1 MPRATQCHA
10 VYMQLH
16 HVTHLSNWRRREGLS
31 QSSCLTRVG
40 ALSPS
45 AQRSY
50 GSARGLAL
58 LWHWDFYDLRWA
70 MQVQLGNGGSSSW
83 STSSTWLPLFLE
95 AQPLEE
101 VLSRCRQGSTQ
112 VATSVCVGRL
122 IYFCGIQHSSICKS
136 WLIMINDEQQCV
148 DECTNMCK
156 PFADARNPISIPK
169 IITSPHFATSIATL
183 QLPGKPKL
191 GIYNCRALLRAVLR
205 RKALHCVVFSCPVSM
220 LRFAY
225 GAEKGLVGVSG
236 TLPWEGLSHPSHFA
250 KFYHMQGNMHRTCKR
265 TFRTLYWICSKF
277 IWIHSARPFEVFKKK
292 LEMDTKHGAFF
303 QVPDVL
309 GRVVHIHDWHAFV
322 GDDHDDLVCTGSL
335 QTMPRVILH
344 ELHVPSFIEGQ
355 FRWNDTMWINTAWRQ
370 RTAYHSGPSNCFK
383 AKMV

>member
-1 MPRATQCHA
+1 MPIATQCHA

-70 MQVQLGNGGSSSW
+70 MQVQLGNGSSSSW
-83 STSSTWLPLFLE
+83 STSLTWLPLFLE

-112 VATSVCVGRL
+112 VATSVCVGRF
-122 IYFCGIQHSSICKS
+122 INFCGIQHSSICKS

-205 RKALHCVVFSCPVSM
+205 WLRWKAPSLRGVAVLFRCSGLHMELRKVSWVCPAPYRGRAFHILPISQSFIICKAICIEHVREHSEHCIEYVLNS
-220 LRFAY
+220 Y
-225 GAEKGLVGVSG
+225 
-236 TLPWEGLSHPSHFA
+236 
-250 KFYHMQGNMHRTCKR
+250 
-265 TFRTLYWICSKF
+265 KF
-277 IWIHSARPFEVFKKK
+277 I
-292 LEMDTKHGAFF
+292 
-303 QVPDVL
+303 
-309 GRVVHIHDWHAFV
+309 
-322 GDDHDDLVCTGSL
+322 
-335 QTMPRVILH
+335 
-344 ELHVPSFIEGQ
+344 
-355 FRWNDTMWINTAWRQ
+355 
-370 RTAYHSGPSNCFK
+370 
-383 AKMV
+383 